1 MMVKTFLRQ
10 HWDLVNDC
18 TRKESDAVE
27 VDNLGRGVNCHRG
40 RREEGEPEVEKN
52 RYVEETGDAVGHV
65 GLSSGERPRCGT
77 PWSAGSHRS
86 LVGDCLSLPLLLQ
99 QNTTD

>member
-1 MMVKTFLRQ
+1 M
-10 HWDLVNDC
+10 NDC

-27 VDNLGRGVNCHRG
+27 VDNLGKGVNCHQG
-40 RREEGEPEVEKN
+40 RREEGEPEVEN

-77 PWSAGSHRS
+77 PQSAGSHRS
-86 LVGDCLSLPLLLQ
+86 LVGDCLSLLPLLQ